1 MLKEIKNYISQFPE
15 EVQEIMHKI
24 RDLILEAVPEAYQMF
39 DKKKDGMVKVI
50 IKPTMAE
57 L

>member
-24 RDLILEAVPEAYQMF
+24 RDIILEAVPEADEKSDLQCQDF
-39 DKKKDGMVKVI
+39 I
-50 IKPTMAE
+50 
-57 L
+57 